1 MAERTRSQAHISQP
15 TPEPENEFDMPD
27 EFASNTNTNT
37 NTNTPTSQQPSDVT
51 GVLSDSDVDEIGFN
65 DEQDEAERAKLNH
78 PTGDWEK
85 DDSWKSEKRVQAG
98 NCMPGDLDSAGRT
111 SFNVMGKPK
120 PRQQAGLEYEPTLFL
135 RLSPDRRY
143 KEDKP
148 TDVDMAYKLF
158 LKAKDVYIA
167 LHSEKPATLRQ
178 LRVMLEE
185 DNYVVRTMNGDN
197 GPVVVDIKVKRERR

>member
-1 MAERTRSQAHISQP
+1 MAERTRTQGSPVTAQQ
-15 TPEPENEFDMPD
+15 ENEFNMPE
-27 EFASNTNTNT
+27 EFNVPTDNNTN
-37 NTNTPTSQQPSDVT
+37 SQHSDVT
-51 GVLSDSDVDEIGFN
+51 GMLSDSDVDEMGFN
-65 DEQDEAERAKLNH
+65 DEQDEAERAKLNP

-85 DDSWKSEKRVQAG
+85 TDSWKSEKRVQVG
-98 NCMPGDLDSAGRT
+98 NCMPNDLDDAGRT

-120 PRQQAGLEYEPTLFL
+120 PRQQAGLEYEPVLFL
-135 RLSPDRRY
+135 RISPDLRY

-167 LHSEKPATLRQ
+167 LNGEKPKNMRQ

-185 DNYVVRTMNGDN
+185 ENYIVRTMNGDN
-197 GPVVVDIKVKRERR
+197 GPIVVDIKVKRERK